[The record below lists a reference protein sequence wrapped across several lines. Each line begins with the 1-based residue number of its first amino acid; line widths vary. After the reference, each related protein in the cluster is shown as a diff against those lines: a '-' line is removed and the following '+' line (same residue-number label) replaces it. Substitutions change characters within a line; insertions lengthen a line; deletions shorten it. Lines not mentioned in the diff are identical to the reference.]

1 MGKLACMGELLI
13 DFQAKGCGELKAATE
28 FVKKAGGAPANVC
41 VQAAKLGY
49 PAEYVSQVGDDAFGE
64 FLKQAIAAAGV
75 NVEHVKTTA
84 DYDTSLA
91 FVSVGQNG
99 ERRFAFY
106 RRTAADLY
114 LDARD
119 FYDIM
124 FGDGDAFEFGSVAL
138 KTEQARAAHD
148 SLIERA
154 RRGGA
159 LVFFDP
165 NLRFNLWDSADELKR
180 IALEYAAK
188 ADVVKVD
195 DDEAEFL
202 TGEHNIDGAAKKLLC
217 GTVKAVA
224 VTRGANGAKL
234 YLADGRTFDC
244 GGYNVNTVDTTGAGD
259 SFFGGLIAELLRLGA
274 TPYNIVGNLDYS
286 QILEFACK
294 CGAYTTTGFGAIPS
308 MGDRQAVSL
317 VGEKC

>member
-1 MGKLACMGELLI
+1 M
-13 DFQAKGCGELKAATE
+13 
-28 FVKKAGGAPANVC
+28 
-41 VQAAKLGY
+41 
-49 PAEYVSQVGDDAFGE
+49 
-64 FLKQAIAAAGV
+64 
-75 NVEHVKTTA
+75 
-84 DYDTSLA
+84 
-91 FVSVGQNG
+91 
-99 ERRFAFY
+99 
-106 RRTAADLY
+106 
-114 LDARD
+114 
-119 FYDIM
+119 
-124 FGDGDAFEFGSVAL
+124 
-138 KTEQARAAHD
+138 
-148 SLIERA
+148 
-154 RRGGA
+154 
-159 LVFFDP
+159 FFDP

-188 ADVVKVD
+188 ADVVKVG
-195 DDEAEFL
+195 DDEAVFL

>member
-28 FVKKAGGAPANVC
+28 FVKKAGGAPNVC
-41 VQAAKLGY
+41 VQAAKLGC

-64 FLKQAIAAAGV
+64 FLKQAIAATGV

-138 KTEQARAAHD
+138 KTER
-148 SLIERA
+148 RA
-154 RRGGA
+154 RQ
-159 LVFFDP
+159 
-165 NLRFNLWDSADELKR
+165 FNRA
-180 IALEYAAK
+180 
-188 ADVVKVD
+188 
-195 DDEAEFL
+195 
-202 TGEHNIDGAAKKLLC
+202 GAARRRAC
-217 GTVKAVA
+217 VFRSQSAV
-224 VTRGANGAKL
+224 
-234 YLADGRTFDC
+234 
-244 GGYNVNTVDTTGAGD
+244 
-259 SFFGGLIAELLRLGA
+259 
-274 TPYNIVGNLDYS
+274 
-286 QILEFACK
+286 
-294 CGAYTTTGFGAIPS
+294 
-308 MGDRQAVSL
+308 
-317 VGEKC
+317 